1 MKHRI
6 FLLFYLF
13 VVLSTS
19 MYGQAYK
26 TQALSRE
33 IHTIQVNAGGD
44 WQRLPIIQLNNN
56 DYIQINFDRLGPNS
70 YKPLRYRLVN
80 CYADW
85 TRSKLMDIEYVD
97 GFNDILIEDFAQSM
111 NTTVDYMNFNL
122 EIPNERQRIR
132 LSGNYAVEVY
142 EEDNPDKILLTACF
156 SILNPEVSVTGSV
169 SSNTD
174 IDSNK
179 EHQQLSFAINTTN
192 LRIRDVFSD
201 LKVFIRQNNRLD
213 NQKSFV
219 KPTFVQG
226 NRLVYEFNKDL
237 IFEAGNE
244 YRRFESVSYRF
255 NGLNIAST
263 KYIRPYYYTYLV
275 PDKIRAGRVY
285 VYDRDQDGRF
295 FIRNAEGRDADTE
308 ADYFMTNFTLKAD
321 NPFLEPIYLN
331 GAFTNDI
338 FNEKSLMTYDYNQKE
353 YHGAMLLKQG
363 AYNYQYLAKSG
374 KDYTTS
380 LVEGNY
386 FQTQNQYCI
395 YVYHRPIGYQSD
407 NLIAIL
413 LLTTGN

>member
-6 FLLFYLF
+6 FLLLYLLIAF
-13 VVLSTS
+13 SS
-19 MYGQAYK
+19 CMYGQAYK
-26 TQALSRE
+26 TQPLSPE

-85 TRSKLMDIEYVD
+85 TRSNLMDIEYVD

-122 EIPNERQRIR
+122 EIPNDRQRIR

-179 EHQQLSFAINTTN
+179 EHQQLSFVINTN
-192 LRIRDVFSD
+192 NFRIRDVFSD
-201 LKVFIRQNNRLD
+201 LKVFIRQNDRLD

-255 NGLNIAST
+255 NGLNVEST
-263 KYIRPYYYTYLV
+263 KYVRPYYHTYIV

-295 FIRNAEGRDADTE
+295 FIRNAEGRDGYTE
-308 ADYFMTNFTLKAD
+308 ADYFVTNFTLKAD
-321 NPFLEPIYLN
+321 NPFLEPIYFN

-338 FNEKSLMTYDYNQKE
+338 FNEKSLMTYDYNEKE
-353 YHGAMLLKQG
+353 YRGSMLLKQG

>member
-6 FLLFYLF
+6 SLFLFIVF
-13 VVLSTS
+13 STL

-26 TQALSRE
+26 TQALSNE

-44 WQRLPIIQLNNN
+44 WQRLPFIQLNND

-70 YKPLRYRLVN
+70 YKALRYRLIN

-85 TRSKLMDIEYVD
+85 TRSSLLDIEYVN
-97 GFNDILIEDFAQSM
+97 GFNDILIEDFAQSV
-111 NTTVDYMNFNL
+111 NTTVDYTNFNL
-122 EIPNERQRIR
+122 EIPNDRQRIR
-132 LSGNYAVEVY
+132 LSGNYVVEVY
-142 EEDNPDKILLTACF
+142 EEDNPNKALLTACF
-156 SILNPEVSVTGSV
+156 SILNPEVTITGSV

-174 IDSNK
+174 IDSNR
-179 EHQQLSFAINTTN
+179 EHQQLSFVINSGE
-192 LRIRDVFSD
+192 LRIRDVFAD
-201 LKVFIRQNNRLD
+201 LKVFIRQNNRID
-213 NQKSFV
+213 NQKSFI

-244 YRRFESVSYRF
+244 YRRFESISYRF
-255 NGLNIAST
+255 NGLNIEST
-263 KYIRPYYYTYLV
+263 KYIRPYYYTYIV

-285 VYDRDQDGRF
+285 VYDRDQNGRF
-295 FIRNAEGRDADTE
+295 FIRNAEGRDGDTE
-308 ADYFMTNFTLKAD
+308 ADYFFTNFTLKAD
-321 NPFLEPIYLN
+321 SPFLEPIYFN
-331 GAFTNDI
+331 GAFTDDT
-338 FNEKSLMTYDYNQKE
+338 FNEKTLMKYDYNEKE
-353 YHGAMLLKQG
+353 YRGEMLLKQG
-363 AYNYQYLAKSG
+363 AYNYQYLAQSG

-386 FQTQNQYCI
+386 FQTQNQYCV

-407 NLIAIL
+407 NLIAVL

>member
-1 MKHRI
+1 MLI
-6 FLLFYLF
+6 IL
-13 VVLSTS
+13 TCPI
-19 MYGQAYK
+19 YGQAYK
-26 TQALSRE
+26 TQALSDE

-44 WQRLPIIQLNNN
+44 WQRLPIIQLNN
-56 DYIQINFDRLGPNS
+56 DDFIQINFDRLGANS

-85 TRSKLMDIEYVD
+85 TRSSLLDIEYVD
-97 GFNDILIEDFAQSM
+97 GFNDILIDDFAQSM
-111 NTTVDYMNFNL
+111 NTTIDYTNFNL
-122 EIPNERQRIR
+122 EIPNDRQRIR
-132 LSGNYAVEVY
+132 LSGNYVVEVY
-142 EEDNPDKILLTACF
+142 EEGNPDKTLLTACF

-179 EHQQLSFAINTTN
+179 EHQQITFVVNTSD
-192 LRIRDVFSD
+192 LRVRDVFSD
-201 LKVFIRQNNRLD
+201 LKVFIRQNNRAD

-244 YRRFESVSYRF
+244 YRRFESVSYRY
-255 NGLNIAST
+255 NGLNVEST
-263 KYIRPYYYTYLV
+263 QYLRPYYHTYV
-275 PDKIRAGRVY
+275 IPDKIRAGRVY
-285 VYDRDQDGRF
+285 IYDRDQNGRF
-295 FIRNAEGRDADTE
+295 LIRNAEGRDSDTE
-308 ADYFMTNFTLKAD
+308 ADYFITQFTLKMD
-321 NPFLEPIYLN
+321 NPFLEPIYIN
-331 GAFTNDI
+331 GAFTNDA
-338 FNEKSLMTYDYNQKE
+338 FDKKTLMTYDYNKKE
-353 YHGAMLLKQG
+353 YQGSILLKQG
-363 AYNYQYLAKSG
+363 AYNYQYLAKSD

-395 YVYHRPIGYQSD
+395 LVYHRPLGYQSD
-407 NLIAIL
+407 NLVGML